1 MSCLSEHT
9 RHTRQVGFT
18 LIESMTAAALLVFI
32 GASVWIVLD
41 RCMVSAA
48 DATQRVRAFEI
59 ARENMEKLIGTD
71 TVQETTE
78 YGASEK
84 FPDIRWQSTIESF
97 YDAQSTGMWVRAVSR
112 AEYTDTAG
120 ETKAVEFT
128 HWLTALS
135 PEQAQQLMERREK
148 QQQELAKHIIETE
161 ELAAQYAGV
170 NVETIREWVKNG
182 MPTPDGAY
190 IKPWLDLY
198 LSTDGKP
205 TPAEKQ
211 EVISLYPELGMPG
224 QSATR
229 PSGETT
235 ETKEP
240 GKTGPDTEKDSDAEN
255 GQPMPMPPP
264 PPGG

>member
-1 MSCLSEHT
+1 MSWLSEHR
-9 RHTRQVGFT
+9 RHTRRAGFT
-18 LIESMTAAALLVFI
+18 LIESMTAAALLTFI

-48 DATQRVRAFEI
+48 DAIQRVRAFEV

-78 YGASEK
+78 YGVSEK
-84 FPDIRWQSTIESF
+84 FPDIRWQNTIESF
-97 YDAQSTGMWVRAVSR
+97 YDAQSNGMWVRAVSR

-128 HWLTALS
+128 HWLTTLS
-135 PEQAQQLMERREK
+135 PEQSQQLMERKEQ

-182 MPTPDGAY
+182 MPNPDGAY
-190 IKPWLDLY
+190 LKPWLDLY
-198 LSTDGKP
+198 LATDGKP
-205 TPAEKQ
+205 NSAEKQ
-211 EVISLYPELGMPG
+211 QVLSRYPELGMAG
-224 QSATR
+224 QSGGPAPGEVPAT
-229 PSGETT
+229 E
-235 ETKEP
+235 EP
-240 GKTGPDTEKDSDAEN
+240 GKTGEDTGKETDTENERSL
-255 GQPMPMPPP
+255 PMPPP
-264 PPGG
+264 MPGK

>member
-1 MSCLSEHT
+1 MSWLSEQT
-9 RHTRQVGFT
+9 RHTRQAGFT
-18 LIESMTAAALLVFI
+18 LIESMTAATLLVFI
-32 GASVWIVLD
+32 GSSVWIVLD

-170 NVETIREWVKNG
+170 NVETIREWAKNG
-182 MPTPDGAY
+182 MPAPDGAY

-198 LSTDGKP
+198 LATDGRP

-211 EVISLYPELGMPG
+211 EVIAQYPELGMPG
-224 QSATR
+224 QSGSSPT
-229 PSGETT
+229 GETT
-235 ETKEP
+235 STEEP
-240 GKTGPDTEKDSDAEN
+240 GKTGSETETE
-255 GQPMPMPPP
+255 QPMPMPPP